1 MLAFFIFRHKSSEW
15 VLSMPIPD
23 SVDVDISNIVLF
35 RQTIK
40 NNRQNN
46 VKNRQN
52 YLLQIPRF
60 KENHFHRIEKG
71 VNSTPFSFNIN
82 KTLQLGY
89 RFCYL
94 LIANNYSIKI
104 IPGFKRLYVVGDHKA
119 SSELIHRNCCHSFA

>member
-1 MLAFFIFRHKSSEW
+1 
-15 VLSMPIPD
+15 MPIPD
-23 SVDVDISNIVLF
+23 SVDIDISNIVLF

-71 VNSTPFSFNIN
+71 VNSTPFSFNSN
-82 KTLQLGY
+82 KTLQ
-89 RFCYL
+89 
-94 LIANNYSIKI
+94 
-104 IPGFKRLYVVGDHKA
+104 
-119 SSELIHRNCCHSFA
+119 